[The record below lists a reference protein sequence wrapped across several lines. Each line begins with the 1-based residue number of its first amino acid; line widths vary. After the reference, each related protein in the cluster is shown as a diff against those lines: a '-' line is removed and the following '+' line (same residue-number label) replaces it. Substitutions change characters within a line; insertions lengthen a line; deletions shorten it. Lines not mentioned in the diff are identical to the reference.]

1 MQASTRAL
9 GEVLLLDR
17 AVLDLLAGD
26 QRRCDRG
33 ARHRDEQGNER
44 DGHGSGGSDFVDEVF
59 HALSFVRADA
69 QSNAGTRPPG
79 MRVAAIRA
87 ARAIERWIA
96 ARAARRAPTVTS
108 WDIFRERLFASLRK
122 MPICSGFLQ
131 GRQDLNPQ
139 P

>member
-44 DGHGSGGSDFVDEVF
+44 DGHGSGGSDYADEVF
-59 HALSFVRADA
+59 HALSLVRAEA
-69 QSNAGTRPPG
+69 QSNAGTRLPG

-87 ARAIERWIA
+87 AARSTGRSPLAPSAPERCTHTHHSQ
-96 ARAARRAPTVTS
+96 APLWV
-108 WDIFRERLFASLRK
+108 A
-122 MPICSGFLQ
+122 
-131 GRQDLNPQ
+131 
-139 P
+139 